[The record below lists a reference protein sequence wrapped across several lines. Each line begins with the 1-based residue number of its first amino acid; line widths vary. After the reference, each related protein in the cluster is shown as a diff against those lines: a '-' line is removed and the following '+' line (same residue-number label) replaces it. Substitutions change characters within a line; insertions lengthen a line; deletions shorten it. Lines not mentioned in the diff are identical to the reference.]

1 MRGNVRTTAIHAKSI
16 VGHPVTLTR
25 EWASLFLHL
34 AKIKISLLATLSTA
48 TGYLLATGKI
58 TIDMLVPAAAVFLL
72 ACGSCALNQYQ
83 EREIDRW
90 MERTKSR
97 PIPSGRLN
105 PETALWVSLGLI
117 LSGALILYFGAGD
130 LALALGLFAV
140 LWYNLIY
147 TTLKQKMAFAAV
159 PGALVGAIPPALGWV
174 AGGGSIL
181 DPRIGGLALF
191 FFIWQIPHFWLLL
204 LEASKDYENAGLL
217 SITQFF
223 STRQIKR
230 IVFIWLL
237 STGVAGLSFPSLGLI
252 NFHFV
257 YLFLFAA
264 TLWFIWSAIIFSR
277 SQTVEVS
284 SRFTFMKLNA
294 YVLSV
299 IFLLSFDRLL
309 SSSSTAVNLISR
321 MLTLIGFKLV

>member
-1 MRGNVRTTAIHAKSI
+1 VRGNVKTTAIHVRSI
-16 VGHPVTLTR
+16 VGHPVTLRR
-25 EWASLFLHL
+25 EWASPFLHL

-58 TIDMLVPAAAVFLL
+58 TIHMLVPTGAVFLL

-90 MERTKSR
+90 MERTRSR

-117 LSGALILYFGAGD
+117 LSGALILFFGAGD

-147 TTLKQKMAFAAV
+147 TPLKQKTAFAAV

-174 AGGGSIL
+174 AGGGEIL
-181 DPRIGGLALF
+181 DPRIRGVALF

-204 LEASKDYENAGLL
+204 LDASKDYENAGLP
-217 SITQFF
+217 SITRFF

-237 STGVAGLSFPSLGLI
+237 STGVSALTFPSIGLI
-252 NFHFV
+252 HFRSV
-257 YLFLFAA
+257 YLFLLVA
-264 TLWFIWSAIIFSR
+264 TSWFLWGTFHFFSSCHR
-277 SQTVEVS
+277 VS
-284 SRFTFMKLNA
+284 NFRIAFMKLNA
-294 YVLSV
+294 YALAVLLLLSV
-299 IFLLSFDRLL
+299 DRFLSVVW
-309 SSSSTAVNLISR
+309 S
-321 MLTLIGFKLV
+321 

>member
-1 MRGNVRTTAIHAKSI
+1 VRGNVKTTAIHVRSI
-16 VGHPVTLTR
+16 VGHPVTLRR
-25 EWASLFLHL
+25 EWASPFLHL

-58 TIDMLVPAAAVFLL
+58 TIDMLVPTGAVFLL

-90 MERTKSR
+90 MERTRSR

-117 LSGALILYFGAGD
+117 LSGALILFFGAGD

-140 LWYNLIY
+140 LWYNLVY
-147 TTLKQKMAFAAV
+147 TPLKQKTAFAAV

-174 AGGGSIL
+174 AGGGEIL
-181 DPRIGGLALF
+181 DPRIGGVALF

-204 LEASKDYENAGLL
+204 LDASKDYENAGLP
-217 SITQFF
+217 SITRFF

-237 STGVAGLSFPSLGLI
+237 STGVSALTFPSIGLI
-252 NFHFV
+252 HFHSV
-257 YLFLFAA
+257 YFFLFAA
-264 TLWFIWSAIIFSR
+264 TIWFIWNAIIFSR

-309 SSSSTAVNLISR
+309 SSSYTALNLISR

>member
-1 MRGNVRTTAIHAKSI
+1 VRKKVRTTAIDVRSI
-16 VGHPVTLTR
+16 AGRQAPLRR
-25 EWASLFLHL
+25 EWVNLLLHL
-34 AKIKISLLATLSTA
+34 VKIKISLLATLSTA
-48 TGYLLATGKI
+48 TGYLLATEKI
-58 TIDMLVPAAAVFLL
+58 TIHMLVPSAAVLLL

-83 EREIDRW
+83 ERAIDQR

-105 PETALWVSLGLI
+105 PETALWISIGLI

-147 TTLKQKMAFAAV
+147 TPLKQKTAFAAV

-191 FFIWQIPHFWLLL
+191 FFLWQIPHFWLLL
-204 LEASKDYENAGLL
+204 LDSSKDYENAGLP
-217 SITQFF
+217 SITRFF

-237 STGVAGLSFPSLGLI
+237 STGVSALTFPSFGLF
-252 NFHFV
+252 NFPSV
-257 YLFLFAA
+257 YLFLLVA
-264 TLWFIWSAIIFSR
+264 TSWFGWDAILFFR
-277 SQTVEVS
+277 SSPRTS
-284 SRFTFMKLNA
+284 SLRIAFMKLNA
-294 YVLSV
+294 YALAVLLLLSV
-299 IFLLSFDRLL
+299 DRFLWVGW
-309 SSSSTAVNLISR
+309 T
-321 MLTLIGFKLV
+321 

>member
-1 MRGNVRTTAIHAKSI
+1 VRENVGTTAIDVRSVA
-16 VGHPVTLTR
+16 GHPVYSRR
-25 EWASLFLHL
+25 EWVNLLLHL
-34 AKIKISLLATLSTA
+34 GKIKISLLATLSTA

-58 TIDMLVPAAAVFLL
+58 TIHTLVPTAAVFLL

-90 MERTKSR
+90 MDRTKSR

-105 PETALWVSLGLI
+105 PETALWISIGLI
-117 LSGALILYFGAGD
+117 LLGALILFFGAGD

-147 TTLKQKMAFAAV
+147 TPLKQRTAFAAV

-174 AGGGSIL
+174 AGGGGIL
-181 DPRIGGLALF
+181 DPRIGGIALF

-204 LEASKDYENAGLL
+204 LDSSKDYENAGLP
-217 SITQFF
+217 SITQLF

-237 STGVAGLSFPSLGLI
+237 STGVCALTFPSFGLI
-252 NFHFV
+252 HFRPV
-257 YLFLFAA
+257 YLFLLVV
-264 TLWFIWSAIIFSR
+264 TSWFIWEAIHFFR
-277 SQTVEVS
+277 SSPRASTLRIV
-284 SRFTFMKLNA
+284 FMKLNA
-294 YVLSV
+294 YALAVLLLLSV
-299 IFLLSFDRLL
+299 DRFLFVVWS
-309 SSSSTAVNLISR
+309 
-321 MLTLIGFKLV
+321 